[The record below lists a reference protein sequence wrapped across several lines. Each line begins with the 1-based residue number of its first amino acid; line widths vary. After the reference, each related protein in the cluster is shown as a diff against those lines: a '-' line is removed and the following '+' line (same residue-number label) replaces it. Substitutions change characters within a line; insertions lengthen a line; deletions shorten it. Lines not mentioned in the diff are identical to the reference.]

1 MPENTSPFPLDCDD
15 SNVEVH
21 PLADEVCDGVDTDC
35 NGLIDDIE
43 DGILLYQDADGDGYG
58 DPSSPQTGCNEL
70 DGFVTLAGD
79 CDDSDS
85 MVNPT
90 AFDYCNDGI
99 DSNCD
104 GIDNGL
110 TAVCL
115 LQMRRLSL
123 TPMLGCIQAAR
134 FGVPVTLM
142 EMGKRICWLA
152 HGV

>member
-35 NGLIDDIE
+35 TGLIDDIE
-43 DGILLYQDADGDGYG
+43 DGIVLYQDADGDGYG
-58 DPSSPQTGCNEL
+58 DPSSAQTGCNEL

-79 CDDSDS
+79 CDDGDS

-99 DSNCD
+99 DNYD
-104 GIDNGL
+104 GIDNGIN
-110 TAVCL
+110 
-115 LQMRRLSL
+115 RGLSASDAPIIINTNAGL
-123 TPMLGCIQAAR
+123 YPAR
-134 FGVPVTLM
+134 FGV
-142 EMGKRICWLA
+142 R
-152 HGV
+152 